1 MWPHLRDVGLA
12 RWESNPR
19 CQCTRHL
26 GPRLAQQASL
36 IQAYGC
42 EPVGSDQRTRAALA
56 LAGWPRMPTMRA
68 IAGTLCVALLFCS
81 SSARAQSA
89 NELLQA
95 CEGLERTMTFVGDN
109 ISFSPSPT
117 NDECWYFMSAV
128 QQYSTLAAPGGQRL
142 LGACTEPTTT
152 LSQLIRAFTNY
163 ARSHPQYLNAT
174 ATVVTYNAMQS
185 TFPCS

>member
-1 MWPHLRDVGLA
+1 MWPHLPDASLA

-19 CQCTRHL
+19 CQCTRHFD
-26 GPRLAQQASL
+26 PRLAQQASL
-36 IQAYGC
+36 VQAYGHK
-42 EPVGSDQRTRAALA
+42 PVGTEQRMRAAFA
-56 LAGWPRMPTMRA
+56 LAGWPGMPIMRA
-68 IAGTLCVALLFCS
+68 IAGTLCVALLFCC

-95 CEGLERTMTFVGDN
+95 CESLERTMTVLSDN
-109 ISFSPSPT
+109 ISFPPSQT

-128 QQYSTLAAPGGQRL
+128 QQYSTLAAPGGQRF

-163 ARSHPQYLNAT
+163 ARSHPQHLNAT